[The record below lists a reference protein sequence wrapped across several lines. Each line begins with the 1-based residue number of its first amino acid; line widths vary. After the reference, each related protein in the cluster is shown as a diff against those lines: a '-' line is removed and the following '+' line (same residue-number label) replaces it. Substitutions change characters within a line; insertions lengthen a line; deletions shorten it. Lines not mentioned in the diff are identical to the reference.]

1 VEKMEEKM
9 AGSRAD
15 WSSRILRFT
24 DMMLERLSESWQE
37 KDVDEKETRALG
49 NMIVKMVRLWDK
61 ALSTPQREPRS
72 PTSSSPLTDERSEVE
87 SGKE

>member
-1 VEKMEEKM
+1 M
-9 AGSRAD
+9 ACSRTD
-15 WSSRILRFT
+15 WAARVLRFT

-37 KDVDEKETRALG
+37 KDVDEKETRSLG

-72 PTSSSPLTDERSEVE
+72 PTSSSPLMGERSEVD